1 MRAVVSPV
9 AVVTVFSP
17 GAQSLLPRGGDLGC
31 QVEALDAGMVAFE
44 VFPEHVPQV
53 RGEAAQ
59 AAVVQRRRAFG
70 QVVHQQV
77 TNRSAGKVKPVD
89 ELGGGALTGAA
100 QLPQPCRRIRPE
112 DPQLVQRPIERGAVG
127 HRTAVGLGFD
137 VEQLQ
142 DIPDGDLGDHAA
154 VGAEDDRST
163 MQRMRPRRGGEVAVL
178 IAHLPQPGESLDVPG
193 LGHASGQGTP
203 AGHRADEPCGAGT
216 YDVGA
221 DRDRQRRTQQGG
233 LPLRPAGRAQPLRGN
248 PAPVRAR
255 GVRAAGQPAV
265 LPGLTGLLA
274 QPAQQRPQPA
284 AALLLGAGR
293 TQEERCAGQPVEHL
307 LTALSGG
314 RPPRGR

>member
-1 MRAVVSPV
+1 VRAVVSPV

-53 RGEAAQ
+53 RGEASQ
-59 AAVVQRRRAFG
+59 AAVVQRRCAFA

-77 TNRSAGKVKPVD
+77 TNRPAGEVEPVD

-100 QLPQPCRRIRPE
+100 QLLQPWRRVRPQDSR
-112 DPQLVQRPIERGAVG
+112 LVQRPIERDAVG
-127 HRTAVGLGFD
+127 HRAAVGRGLG

-154 VGAEDDRST
+154 VGGEDDRGT
-163 MQRMRPRRGGEVAVL
+163 VQRVPSRRGGQVPVP
-178 IAHLPQPGESLDVPG
+178 IAHLPQPGESRGVTG
-193 LGHASGQGTP
+193 ESHASGEGP
-203 AGHRADEPCGAGT
+203 AAGHRADEPRGARPQ
-216 YDVGA
+216 DVGA
-221 DRDRQRRTQQGG
+221 DRDRQRRAQRAAQ
-233 LPLRPAGRAQPLRGN
+233 PLRPIGRAQPLRGDL
-248 PAPVRAR
+248 APVRAR

-265 LPGLTGLLA
+265 LPALTGLCT
-274 QPAQQRPQPA
+274 QPVQQRPQPA
-284 AALLLGAGR
+284 TALLLGAGR

-307 LTALSGG
+307 LTALSRH
-314 RPPRGR
+314 RPPRGS